1 MHTTLKAIN
10 AAEGRVGGYLVV
22 WGNPQ
27 QRDLQGEYFSPESE
41 LGLDWYDQRPVLYH
55 HGLDGNMKAAVIGVI
70 DRLKADTTGV
80 WAEAQLDLRQRYVR
94 TVLKLVEKGIL
105 GWSSGSLPHL
115 VDVANDG
122 HIKRWPIVEGSLT
135 PTPAEPRRTDVHTL
149 KSAYAALGLDTGR
162 FDLPNNRREGSET
175 LPNMAN
181 ATSPTPPSPPTPP
194 YPINLGEKSMTDTHF
209 TTDTTDITQPARK
222 RLPVADRD
230 DAMKSHISV
239 SSPYDNL
246 DALDMLHGYVLLR
259 QAKSFQGV
267 SQRYANALAHKVQK
281 AGLSAIKSDEL
292 TYSTQAGFGDEW
304 VPDLWSAQ
312 IWNRA
317 RVENA
322 VLPLFRTI
330 EMPSNPF
337 ELPIEGTDPTV
348 YFVPETKNEADLTIA
363 GSGNPIPDS
372 KIGSGKVTLNAQKL
386 ALRVGFSSELVED
399 SVVPV
404 LNLYC
409 DQAMKAILTSIDNVL
424 LNGDTATSGNINKNG
439 GTPGSTDRY
448 MAFNGLRKLA
458 LVTNVDAP
466 PNRVDATA
474 AMTLALLR
482 QTRFTMAAQYSARP
496 NDLAWIVDGGTYAKL
511 LGLSEFLTM
520 EKAGALATAQT
531 GQIGF
536 ADGAPVIV
544 SSEMALS
551 DAANGKVNFTTPAN
565 NTKGTA
571 LCVYRPGWFVGYRR
585 KIAVSVDYLPY
596 YDSYQLTATVR
607 LALIN
612 FDTDV
617 AAALYNI

>member
-22 WGNPQ
+22 WGSPQ

-70 DRLKADTTGV
+70 DCLKADTTGV

-149 KSAYAALGLDTGR
+149 KSAYASLGLDTAR
-162 FDLPNNRREGSET
+162 FDLPNNRREGSQT
-175 LPNMAN
+175 LPNTTN
-181 ATSPTPPSPPTPP
+181 PIPPSPTTTTFPT
-194 YPINLGEKSMTDTHF
+194 ISGETSVTDTHF
-209 TTDTTDITQPARK
+209 TTDISDTTDIQQPARK
-222 RLPVADRD
+222 RLPIADRD
-230 DAMKSHISV
+230 DAIKSHISV
-239 SSPYDNL
+239 TSPYDNL

-259 QAKSFQGV
+259 QGKSFQGV

-322 VLPLFRTI
+322 ILPLFRTI

-404 LNLYC
+404 LNLYR

-458 LVTNVDAP
+458 LVTNADTP
-466 PNRVDATA
+466 PNRVDASA

-496 NDLAWIVDGGTYAKL
+496 GDLAWIVDSSAYAKL

-520 EKAGALATAQT
+520 EKAGPMATAQT

-544 SSEMALS
+544 SAEMALS
-551 DAANGKVNFTTPAN
+551 DGANGKVNFTTPAN

>member
-22 WGNPQ
+22 WGSPQ

-55 HGLDGNMKAAVIGVI
+55 HGLDGKMKAAVIGVI
-70 DRLKADTTGV
+70 DRLQADATGV
-80 WAEAQLDLRQRYVR
+80 WAEAQLDLRQKYVR

-115 VDVANDG
+115 VEVAADG
-122 HIKRWPIVEGSLT
+122 HITRWPIVEGSLT
-135 PTPAEPRRTDVHTL
+135 PSPAEPRRTDVHTL
-149 KSAYAALGLDTGR
+149 KSAYEALGLDTAR
-162 FDLPNNRREGSET
+162 FNLPDTLTVPTMTTISGENAMPEANIIHDDLQ
-175 LPNMAN
+175 A
-181 ATSPTPPSPPTPP
+181 
-194 YPINLGEKSMTDTHF
+194 D
-209 TTDTTDITQPARK
+209 QPARK
-222 RLPVADRD
+222 RLPVADRE
-230 DAMKSHISV
+230 DAVKAHISV
-239 SSPYDNL
+239 ASPYDNL

-259 QAKSFQGV
+259 QGKSFQGV

-281 AGLSAIKSDEL
+281 AGLTAIKADEL

-317 RVENA
+317 RLENA
-322 VLPLFRTI
+322 ILPLFRSV

-348 YFVPETKNEADLTIA
+348 YFVPETKNETDLTIA
-363 GSGNPIPDS
+363 GSANPIPDS
-372 KIGSGKVTLNAQKL
+372 KIGSGKVMLTAQKL

-404 LNLYC
+404 LNLYR

-439 GTPGSTDRY
+439 GTPAATDRY

-458 LVTNVDAP
+458 LVTNADTP
-466 PNRVDATA
+466 PNRVDAGG

-482 QTRFTMAAQYSARP
+482 QARFTMAAQYSARP
-496 NDLAWIVDGGTYAKL
+496 TDLAWIVDSGAYAKL

-520 EKAGALATAQT
+520 EKAGTMATAQT

-544 SSEMALS
+544 SAEMALS
-551 DAANGKVNFTTPAN
+551 DGANGRVNFTTPAN

-585 KIAVSVDYLPY
+585 RIAVSVDYLPY
-596 YDSYQLTATVR
+596 FDSYQLTATVR
-607 LALIN
+607 LALVN

>member
-70 DRLKADTTGV
+70 DRLKADATGV

-149 KSAYAALGLDTGR
+149 KSAYAVLGLDTAR
-162 FDLPNNRREGSET
+162 FDLLANGTGLPLANPLPTMTT
-175 LPNMAN
+175 L
-181 ATSPTPPSPPTPP
+181 TTKTTYPTIS
-194 YPINLGEKSMTDTHF
+194 GEKPMPETNITTDIS
-209 TTDTTDITQPARK
+209 DTTDIQQPARK

-348 YFVPETKNEADLTIA
+348 YFVPETKNEADLTIS

-404 LNLYC
+404 LNLYR

-458 LVTNVDAP
+458 LVTNADTP
-466 PNRVDATA
+466 PNRVDASA

-544 SSEMALS
+544 SAEMALS
-551 DAANGKVNFTTPAN
+551 DGANGKVNFTTPAN